1 MSRDEGQA
9 ERQGERASSYLR
21 QGRFRLDI
29 RRNFSTER
37 KIKHRN
43 GLPREVVESPPLEVF
58 KESLGVVITCP
69 GVLLKDK
76 EELYLNVFVLGQYK
90 KTQCVPAVFPL
101 FFQEKLVFE
110 KDFANI
116 VDPGDLVKLLELGKI
131 LATYE
136 ENTRDF
142 LFPDPKLTRGHRGLE
157 REILMKRSS
166 SFTGG
171 LNWVHCSIP
180 NGKLHTKLLKKMTL
194 SPEKS
199 RHSLAP
205 KSYEQ
210 PTIASKSR
218 SPSPYTNR
226 RMCELSEGARQRLA
240 HLNLGPHEFRRE
252 IDKPPFVVRRVD
264 QTSPGVKLHT
274 WCSPRESAAGA
285 WTKADHDPSPLDSYR
300 PKKAEAKC
308 GRRKDLNSCVVCN
321 EEVSDPPN
329 RQSHSAGSLERS
341 APPAFQQHS
350 LSSVLNRSSLRES
363 SCADQWYTP
372 PGILP
377 MMCGQHCVK
386 AVDLPPPVWLVVL
399 EGFSSG
405 WPSPANGE
413 EIHKRV
419 KNILR
424 THSARQHL
432 IFIRVN
438 MVVCGGIS
446 TIPSQDESN
455 SSKGD
460 MTKTRE
466 SSHNAPLSLSE
477 LQSSSPVQQNAPVH
491 LDGGEYRS
499 SHAAVYKGKPHRAIF
514 EESLGKIYRNMY
526 QKAVGT
532 VSDQKT
538 HS

>member
-1 MSRDEGQA
+1 MPRKA
-9 ERQGERASSYLR
+9 LR
-21 QGRFRLDI
+21 CVLRLEL
-29 RRNFSTER
+29 RS
-37 KIKHRN
+37 
-43 GLPREVVESPPLEVF
+43 
-58 KESLGVVITCP
+58 ITCP

-76 EELYLNVFVLGQYK
+76 EELYLSVFVLGQYK

-116 VDPGDLVKLLELGKI
+116 VDPGDLVKLLEFDTAVLELIQLVPPVGKI

-166 SFTGG
+166 SFTGIAPKLRFSTVSLIAESLLNSGRSHIQGG
-171 LNWVHCSIP
+171 LNGVHCSIP
-180 NGKLHTKLLKKMTL
+180 NGKQHTKLLKKMTL

-264 QTSPGVKLHT
+264 QTSPGVKLYT
-274 WCSPRESAAGA
+274 WCSPRESAAGT

-321 EEVSDPPN
+321 EDPPN
-329 RQSHSAGSLERS
+329 RQSHSAGSLEHS

-350 LSSVLNRSSLRES
+350 LSSVLDRSSLRER
-363 SCADQWYTP
+363 
-372 PGILP
+372 
-377 MMCGQHCVK
+377 
-386 AVDLPPPVWLVVL
+386 
-399 EGFSSG
+399 FSSG

-424 THSARQHL
+424 THSARQRL
-432 IFIRVN
+432 LF
-438 MVVCGGIS
+438 
-446 TIPSQDESN
+446 DESN

-477 LQSSSPVQQNAPVH
+477 LQSSSPVQRNAPVH

>member
-1 MSRDEGQA
+1 CLMSVLLLQ
-9 ERQGERASSYLR
+9 
-21 QGRFRLDI
+21 
-29 RRNFSTER
+29 
-37 KIKHRN
+37 
-43 GLPREVVESPPLEVF
+43 
-58 KESLGVVITCP
+58 ITCP

-76 EELYLNVFVLGQYK
+76 EELYLSVFVLGQYK

-110 KDFANI
+110 KDFPNI
-116 VDPGDLVKLLELGKI
+116 VDPGDLVKLLEFDTAVLELIQLIPPVGKI

-166 SFTGG
+166 SFTGIAPKLRFSTNSLIAESLLSSG
-171 LNWVHCSIP
+171 TSHIQGSLNWVHHSTP
-180 NGKLHTKLLKKMTL
+180 NGKLHTKLLKKIAL
-194 SPEKS
+194 SPENS
-199 RHSLAP
+199 RHSLAT
-205 KSYEQ
+205 KNYEQ

-218 SPSPYTNR
+218 SPSPYTKR
-226 RMCELSEGARQRLA
+226 RMCELSEEARQRLA

-252 IDKPPFVVRRVD
+252 TDKPPFVVRRVE

-285 WTKADHDPSPLDSYR
+285 WTKADHVWWGIFQ
-300 PKKAEAKC
+300 AKSAH
-308 GRRKDLNSCVVCN
+308 RKDLYSCVGCN
-321 EEVSDPPN
+321 EEEISDPPN
-329 RQSHSAGSLERS
+329 RLPHSAGSLERS
-341 APPAFQQHS
+341 APQAFQKHS
-350 LSSVLNRSSLRES
+350 MSSVLDRSSLRER
-363 SCADQWYTP
+363 
-372 PGILP
+372 
-377 MMCGQHCVK
+377 
-386 AVDLPPPVWLVVL
+386 
-399 EGFSSG
+399 FSSG
-405 WPSPANGE
+405 WPSPANGD

-424 THSARQHL
+424 THRARQRL
-432 IFIRVN
+432 RF
-438 MVVCGGIS
+438 
-446 TIPSQDESN
+446 DESN

-460 MTKTRE
+460 LTKTKE
-466 SSHNAPLSLSE
+466 SSHNAPLSMSE
-477 LQSSSPVQQNAPVH
+477 LQSSSPVQRNAPVH
-491 LDGGEYRS
+491 LGNGEYWS
-499 SHAAVYKGKPHRAIF
+499 SRAAVYKGKPHRAIF

>member
-1 MSRDEGQA
+1 MPRKA
-9 ERQGERASSYLR
+9 LR
-21 QGRFRLDI
+21 CVLQ
-29 RRNFSTER
+29 
-37 KIKHRN
+37 
-43 GLPREVVESPPLEVF
+43 LELR
-58 KESLGVVITCP
+58 SITCP

-76 EELYLNVFVLGQYK
+76 EELYLSVFVLGQFK

-110 KDFANI
+110 KEFANT
-116 VDPGDLVKLLELGKI
+116 VDPGDLVKLLEFDTAVLELIQLVPPGRI

-166 SFTGG
+166 SFTGIAPKLRFSTISLIAESLLSSGRSHIQGG
-171 LNWVHCSIP
+171 LNGAHRSTP
-180 NGKLHTKLLKKMTL
+180 NGKLHTKLLKKNAL
-194 SPEKS
+194 SPERS
-199 RHSLAP
+199 RHSSAT
-205 KSYEQ
+205 KNYEQ

-226 RMCELSEGARQRLA
+226 RMCELSEEARQRLA

-252 IDKPPFVVRRVD
+252 TDKPPFVVRRVE
-264 QTSPGVKLHT
+264 QTSPGVKRHT
-274 WCSPRESAAGA
+274 WCSARESAAGA
-285 WTKADHDPSPLDSYR
+285 WAKADHDPSLLGSYR
-300 PKKAEAKC
+300 PKKAEVMLSPPSLCPSPSPLPPSEKVDFGSSHWRMQKIAELQAKSA
-308 GRRKDLNSCVVCN
+308 RREDLDSSVVCN
-321 EEVSDPPN
+321 EDELSDPPN

-341 APPAFQQHS
+341 APPAFQKHS
-350 LSSVLNRSSLRES
+350 LSSVLHRSSLRER
-363 SCADQWYTP
+363 
-372 PGILP
+372 
-377 MMCGQHCVK
+377 
-386 AVDLPPPVWLVVL
+386 
-399 EGFSSG
+399 FSSG
-405 WPSPANGE
+405 WPSPANGD

-424 THSARQHL
+424 THSARQRL
-432 IFIRVN
+432 RF
-438 MVVCGGIS
+438 
-446 TIPSQDESN
+446 DESN

-460 MTKTRE
+460 LTKTRE
-466 SSHNAPLSLSE
+466 SSHNAPFSMSE

-491 LDGGEYRS
+491 LDNGEYWSGR
-499 SHAAVYKGKPHRAIF
+499 AAVYKEKPHRAIF

-526 QKAVGT
+526 QKVAGS